1 MDIYMT
7 DEVAREIYDMQKNP
21 FRTFLAASLTL
32 SVILMCLIG
41 CGALLAAVSKI
52 GILL

>member
-1 MDIYMT
+1 MT
-7 DEVAREIYDMQKNP
+7 DEIARELIELHERPYH
-21 FRTFLAASLTL
+21 TFFAAVLTL
-32 SVILMCLIG
+32 LITLACLIG

>member
-1 MDIYMT
+1 VTKQITRDLI
-7 DEVAREIYDMQKNP
+7 DMQEHP
-21 FRTFLAASLTL
+21 RIAIASAVLTL
-32 SVILMCLIG
+32 LIILACLIG

>member
-1 MDIYMT
+1 MT
-7 DEVAREIYDMQKNP
+7 DEIARELIELHERP
-21 FRTFLAASLTL
+21 HHTFYAALLTL
-32 SVILMCLIG
+32 LVVLACLIG